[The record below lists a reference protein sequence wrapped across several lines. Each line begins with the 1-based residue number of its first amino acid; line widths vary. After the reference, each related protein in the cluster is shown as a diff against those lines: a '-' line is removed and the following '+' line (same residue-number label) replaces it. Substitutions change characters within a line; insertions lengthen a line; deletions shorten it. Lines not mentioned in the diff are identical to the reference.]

1 MSLLQQIDQDIKKA
15 MLAREK
21 DKLESLRAV
30 KSALL
35 VLRTEKGGG
44 GTIDDDAEIKILQ
57 RLVKQRKEAAE
68 LYMQQGRQ
76 DLADVELSQAG
87 VIETYLPEQLSEE
100 EIRAVI
106 RKNIEELGAQ
116 GMKDMGKVMGKTSK
130 DLAGK
135 ADNKM
140 VSALVKE
147 MLS

>member
-57 RLVKQRKEAAE
+57 RLVKQRKEAAD
-68 LYMQQGRQ
+68 LYIQQGRQ
-76 DLADVELSQAG
+76 DLADVELSQAA

-106 RKNIEELGAQ
+106 RNNISELGAQ

-135 ADNKM
+135 ADNKI